1 MRRVVFAF
9 LTTSLLFAENK
20 AHDVSPVAI
29 PFSSS
34 ANFRILGFEVE
45 KSSLK
50 EVRSKLG
57 SARKFETSHNEQVEE
72 SICYVS
78 ASDNMTAI
86 EFRSGLSG
94 GGKDLIGFK
103 VSSLAYEPIRS
114 KCSASPIFDPIVTE
128 SGLKL
133 WMAKAEIL
141 ARFGKPIA
149 SSERDLT
156 YRSQE
161 TRKLAPEELKA
172 YKKKLKANKKAAP
185 STDPENIEIPVVT
198 LMEFH
203 FESSK
208 LVSFA
213 IYRTE
218 TI

>member
-1 MRRVVFAF
+1 MKTVLFAS
-9 LTTSLLFAENK
+9 LITSLLFAENK
-20 AHDVSPVAI
+20 AHDVSSVAS
-29 PFSSS
+29 PLSSS
-34 ANFRILGFEVE
+34 ANFTILGFEVE

-57 SARKFETSHNEQVEE
+57 GARKFETSHNEQVEE

-141 ARFGKPIA
+141 AKFGKPIA

-156 YRSQE
+156 YRSEE

-185 STDPENIEIPVVT
+185 TMDPENVEIPVVT